1 MEKPL
6 RKIKDWFKNTAKI
19 ISFIAKR
26 KLRTETLEKIR
37 PEINKMKENHF
48 FVDKEGVEKDLDLE
62 KETTLGKI
70 SGEEKLKLF
79 I

>member
-6 RKIKDWFKNTAKI
+6 RKIKDWFKNTVKN

-26 KLRTETLEKIR
+26 KLRTGTLEKIR

-48 FVDKEGVEKDLDLE
+48 FVDKEGV
-62 KETTLGKI
+62 
-70 SGEEKLKLF
+70 
-79 I
+79 